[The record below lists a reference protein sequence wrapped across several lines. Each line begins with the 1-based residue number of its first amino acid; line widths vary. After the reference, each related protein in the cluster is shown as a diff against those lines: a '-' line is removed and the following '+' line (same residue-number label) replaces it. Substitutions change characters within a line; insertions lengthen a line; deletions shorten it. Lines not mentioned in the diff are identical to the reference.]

1 MFKENIPYIVYL
13 ILLLM
18 LILPS
23 FILTNNKLGIIIK
36 NGSIWFALFIVVI
49 IIYKKFIYID
59 TLEDEINK
67 NVYLKTID
75 DIITMKENGIT
86 SYIEKYSSSYH

>member
-49 IIYKKFIYID
+49 IIYKKF
-59 TLEDEINK
+59 
-67 NVYLKTID
+67 V
-75 DIITMKENGIT
+75 III
-86 SYIEKYSSSYH
+86 